1 VGWRTLSNDNSDK
14 ERWKRLGF
22 RNVVRLGYVSLFT
35 DISTEMILGVLP
47 VNFIINQLGATAA
60 ILGLIEGS
68 AEAANNIFRIFA
80 GVLTDKIGRRKPI
93 VMIGYGLSTL
103 AKPLFAVANSWGQ
116 AFAVRIV
123 DRAGKGTRT
132 TPRDALIS
140 DSIPKSQA
148 GKGFGLH
155 SSLDQIGAVLGPLL
169 AFALL
174 PFIGLRNLFLI
185 SFIPGA
191 ISLIILVFFVSDA
204 RGRTRRRTVFENAK
218 AVLTRDFVLLLVVL
232 EIFALGAYNFS
243 FILLEAQSLGVQGNF
258 IPLVY
263 ALLNLATVIIA
274 FPAGIIADRIGKL
287 PVLLLSFLVFM
298 GTSLA
303 GVVLV
308 GYWAYGLLI
317 AIFYGG
323 YLSISDTVQRAMVPD
338 FTRPELKGTAYAF
351 YYTIIAIGSLIAN
364 SVFGALWTSLG
375 SVVAFEFS
383 IATSAVAA
391 VALVI
396 FALRGRIIG
405 NMGR

>member
-1 VGWRTLSNDNSDK
+1 MDK
-14 ERWKRLGF
+14 GKSAKELGL
-22 RNVVRLGYVSLFT
+22 RNVIRLGYVSLFT

-80 GVLTDKIGRRKPI
+80 GVLTDKIAKRKPI
-93 VMIGYGLSTL
+93 VVIGYGLSTL

-116 AFAVRIV
+116 AFAVRVV

-155 SSLDQIGAVLGPLL
+155 SSMDQVGAVLGPIL
-169 AFALL
+169 AFVLL
-174 PFIGLRNLFLI
+174 PVIGLRNLFWI
-185 SFIPGA
+185 SFIPGV
-191 ISLIILVFFVSDA
+191 ISLIILVFFVADA
-204 RGRTRRRTVFENAK
+204 RGRKKRRTVFENAK

-232 EIFALGAYNFS
+232 GIFAVGAYNFS
-243 FILLEAQSLGVQGNF
+243 FILLEAQSLGVQANF

-263 ALLNLATVIIA
+263 ALLNFATVLIA
-274 FPAGIIADRIGKL
+274 FPAGILADRVGKL

-308 GYWAYGLLI
+308 GYWVYGLLI

-351 YYTIIAIGSLIAN
+351 YYTIIAIGSLVAN

-375 SVVAFEFS
+375 AGVAFWFS
-383 IATSAVAA
+383 IATSAVAV
-391 VALVI
+391 VALILFTV
-396 FALRGRIIG
+396 LHQRSG
-405 NMGR
+405 

>member
-1 VGWRTLSNDNSDK
+1 MDK
-14 ERWKRLGF
+14 GKSAKELGL
-22 RNVVRLGYVSLFT
+22 RNVIRLGYVSLFT

-80 GVLTDKIGRRKPI
+80 GVLTDKIAKRKPI
-93 VMIGYGLSTL
+93 VVIGYGLSTL

-116 AFAVRIV
+116 AFAVRVV

-155 SSLDQIGAVLGPLL
+155 SSMDQVGAVLGPIL
-169 AFALL
+169 AFVLL
-174 PFIGLRNLFLI
+174 PVIGLRNLFWI
-185 SFIPGA
+185 SFIPGV
-191 ISLIILVFFVSDA
+191 ISLIILVFFVADA
-204 RGRTRRRTVFENAK
+204 RGRTKRRTMFENAK
-218 AVLTRDFVLLLVVL
+218 AVLTKDFVLLLVVL
-232 EIFALGAYNFS
+232 EIFAVGAYNFS

-263 ALLNLATVIIA
+263 ALLNFVTVIIA

-351 YYTIIAIGSLIAN
+351 YYTIIAIGSLVAN

-375 SVVAFEFS
+375 AGVAFRFS
-383 IATSAVAA
+383 IATSAVAV
-391 VALVI
+391 VALI
-396 FALRGRIIG
+396 LFAVLHQRSG
-405 NMGR
+405 